1 MQTVLVL
8 LVASIVGMSAV
19 SLLVAFHS
27 LTIGLQEDW
36 PWQGYFGFGI
46 LILSSIVIPLGII
59 VIHNLVK
66 KSL

>member
-27 LTIGLQEDW
+27 LTLGLQEDW
-36 PWQGYFGFGI
+36 PWHGYFGFGI
-46 LILSSIVIPLGII
+46 LILSSIIVPCGVI
-59 VIHNLVK
+59 VIHNLVR
-66 KSL
+66 SR

>member
-27 LTIGLQEDW
+27 LTIGLQENW
-36 PWQGYFGFGI
+36 PWHGYFGFGI
-46 LILSSIVIPLGII
+46 LILSSIIVPCGVI
-59 VIHNLVK
+59 VIHNLVRRR
-66 KSL
+66 

>member
-27 LTIGLQEDW
+27 LTVGLQEDW
-36 PWQGYFGFGI
+36 PWPGYFGLGI
-46 LILSSIVIPLGII
+46 LILSSIIVPCGVI
-59 VIHNLVK
+59 VIHNLVR
-66 KSL
+66 SR

>member
-27 LTIGLQEDW
+27 LTVGLQEDLPW
-36 PWQGYFGFGI
+36 PGYFGLGI
-46 LILSSIVIPLGII
+46 LILSSIIVPCGGI
-59 VIHNLVK
+59 VIHNLVR
-66 KSL
+66 SR